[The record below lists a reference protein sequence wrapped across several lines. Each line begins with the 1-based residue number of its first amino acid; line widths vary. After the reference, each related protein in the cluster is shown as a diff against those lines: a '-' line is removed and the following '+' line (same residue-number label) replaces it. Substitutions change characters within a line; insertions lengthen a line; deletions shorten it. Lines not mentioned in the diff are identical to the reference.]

1 MENFQ
6 FFRRVKSSFSGR
18 VSFLSSYPITPNFSQ
33 LPPRCLDM
41 LFDTTQVIF
50 QRLQVILKH
59 IDASLQLHPIFMKIW
74 KFFKNVKF
82 SNFLSRQKSIFL
94 TSMSSKI
101 TSHAFESVLNMFC
114 KINECY
120 QIHGKLNL
128 DTQIALCDHQGK
140 SANSAISRVF
150 KSTSVICGVFFDC

>member
-1 MENFQ
+1 MRQLPSWQRFGVVSQ
-6 FFRRVKSSFSGR
+6 QRLWLRHFDSLVKRLPKLRSEL
-18 VSFLSSYPITPNFSQ
+18 VSFLFLVCFSPITPNFSQ

-41 LFDTTQVIF
+41 LFDTTQIIF

-120 QIHGKLNL
+120 
-128 DTQIALCDHQGK
+128 
-140 SANSAISRVF
+140 
-150 KSTSVICGVFFDC
+150 